1 MNVERA
7 HFLWLHGREPSALS
21 PEKPAP
27 GQEGKIPTGKS
38 CKIYWARGIDLFF
51 SFLLFRKGRLCW
63 TFKFVFIPIFNPGCT
78 RGLYPHLQLHL
89 ALGTG
94 APAAFAKQD

>member
-7 HFLWLHGREPSALS
+7 HFLWLHGREPT
-21 PEKPAP
+21 AP
-27 GQEGKIPTGKS
+27 VPRETSSWAGGKNGKS

-78 RGLYPHLQLHL
+78 RGLYPNLQLHL